1 MCLYLCLH
9 INPLGRLNNEE
20 QNRSSTGLCQ
30 HWTIVCVWVLLCVHR
45 QNGSIFDKLMYCLS
59 VCVCVCVR
67 VAVIHWPDS
76 SSWGSAHIPVIT
88 AVPTADW
95 LLSALL
101 RRCLSVRQSHCW
113 FQTKV
118 NTLERRWQNRLVIDE
133 FQSTFDKQLYFSKL
147 VSKCTDLADEE
158 EQHCYLGIGIFLCF
172 CRKKPYNSYLETVW
186 LVVL

>member
-1 MCLYLCLH
+1 MLNLELLLFKSSVSY
-9 INPLGRLNNEE
+9 NPVDAKKYFKCVCIYVCISIPWEDSIMK
-20 QNRSSTGLCQ
+20 NRIEAARDSVN
-30 HWTIVCVWVLLCVHR
+30 IEPLCV
-45 QNGSIFDKLMYCLS
+45 FEFYCVCTGKMAANLISRCIVS

-118 NTLERRWQNRLVIDE
+118 NTLEQRWQNRLVIDE
-133 FQSTFDKQLYFSKL
+133 LQSTFDKQFSQSWSANAL
-147 VSKCTDLADEE
+147 
-158 EQHCYLGIGIFLCF
+158 I
-172 CRKKPYNSYLETVW
+172 
-186 LVVL
+186 

>member
-1 MCLYLCLH
+1 MK
-9 INPLGRLNNEE
+9 
-20 QNRSSTGLCQ
+20 NRIEAARDSVN
-30 HWTIVCVWVLLCVHR
+30 IEPLCV
-45 QNGSIFDKLMYCLS
+45 FEFYCVCTGKMAAYLISWCIVS

-133 FQSTFDKQLYFSKL
+133 FQSTFDKQFYFSKL